1 MPLARPV
8 IDPRHSRLFCQ
19 TFGQGEDVVLIHGWG
34 MHGGFLCDFAE
45 RLAQTYRVTI
55 LDLPGYGG
63 SPMLAD
69 WSAENIASLLAA
81 SVPEKAHWI
90 GWSLGATL
98 VLFLSGLFPGR
109 VRSIGMIA
117 GNPRFSAGKAWP
129 HAMQRNVLLDFQRD
143 LREDSELTLLRFL
156 KLQTMEM
163 ENSRQVYSH
172 LKTRLKDHPPHPDA
186 LAAGVD
192 ILLSA
197 DLRDRLRTLPQ
208 PVLVL
213 LGARDTLVPVA
224 VGESISRLN
233 ASIEV
238 NVLRKAGHIPF
249 ITHRDQC
256 LTAVLA
262 FLAKHGDSGHGV

>member
-1 MPLARPV
+1 V
-8 IDPRHSRLFCQ
+8 IDSHCSRLFCQ
-19 TFGQGEDVVLIHGWG
+19 TFGQGEDVVLVHGLG
-34 MHGGFLCDFAE
+34 MHGGLLRDFAE

-55 LDLPGYGG
+55 VDLPGHGR
-63 SPMLAD
+63 SPVLVD
-69 WSAENIASLLAA
+69 WSAESIVNLLVAA
-81 SVPEKAHWI
+81 VSEKAHWI

-98 VLFLSGLFPGR
+98 VLFLSGVFPDR

-117 GNPRFSAGKAWP
+117 GNPRFSAGKNWP
-129 HAMQRNVLLDFQRD
+129 HAMERNVLRDFQRD

-156 KLQTMEM
+156 KLQTMGM
-163 ENSRQVYSH
+163 ENSRQVYAY
-172 LKTRLKDHPPHPDA
+172 LKTRLKDYPPHPDG
-186 LAAGVD
+186 LAPGVD

-213 LGARDTLVPVA
+213 LGARDALVPVA

-233 ASIEV
+233 SSIEV
-238 NVLRKAGHIPF
+238 NVLSKAGHIPF

-262 FLAKHGDSGHGV
+262 FLAKHGSSGHGA